1 MVDRLRANGY
11 VRREPRLRPGRG
23 SITLGIASTGKEAP
37 MTKVPRIEL
46 DSRSP
51 DTVDGRQIRAVTF
64 QDVRPAYVTATLR
77 RLA

>member
-1 MVDRLRANGY
+1 
-11 VRREPRLRPGRG
+11 
-23 SITLGIASTGKEAP
+23 